1 MLNDLRFAWRQLK
14 RAPGFALTA
23 VLTLALGIGATTA
36 IFTLVYDVM
45 LRPLP
50 LPQPEQLVR
59 VQEKVAEWRDMYPTL
74 PVSANHFT
82 FWQQH
87 SKSFAAIAALEE
99 YAMPFESGEAQ
110 GGRAMHV
117 DVVSATPGIFT
128 VLGVQPALGR
138 AFNESEGQKGHERVA
153 VITDALWREQFGGDR
168 EILGRT
174 LKLDGFTYTVV
185 GVMPASFR
193 MPSTWGGK
201 EPLSAIV
208 PMAFDKELLEE
219 AMGDLNYFGLA
230 RLKPGVTVAA
240 ANAELNAEQKAIA
253 STLPA
258 NQKATLS
265 AVLTPWQE
273 DLVGGSR
280 KALMILLGAVAGL
293 LLVGCVN
300 IANLLLARAAGQKH
314 QMAVAAALGA
324 RRSEML
330 RMAMRETVVLAAL
343 GCGLGIVLAMAIVPL
358 MQHYLPPELNFRG
371 ALHLDWVGAGC
382 ALLLAGAATLLAG
395 AAPAWM
401 VSRTAPQE
409 VLHSESRLASE
420 SRGSKHA
427 RRVLVGVEV
436 AVSVALVL
444 MTGLLVA
451 SLTKLMRVDR
461 GFDTERTLAVKVEL
475 PYEAYPNRP
484 KRAEF
489 YRDALVKLNALP
501 GVEQAALTSVLPLSG
516 NGWGDIAQL
525 PGDTRPWTQ
534 LPGEEWRWVSP
545 NYFETIHLRLIRG
558 RFFNQSE
565 WGKNEAVLSE
575 RTAKALWG
583 DKDPVGQQFHR
594 AGAEGE
600 APFTVVGVVSN
611 ARTVTLA
618 KADPMI
624 IYVPYWFRADADG
637 GIVMRTR
644 QAPAAMAESIRKAI
658 WSVDSGVAVPQIR
671 LLSGVVADSVADRRF
686 EMDLLVVFAVSA
698 LLLAGLGVYGVV
710 TYSVVQRQREIGLRI
725 ALGAQRANIYRLI
738 LREGLLPVVAG
749 AGAGIALALGSARL
763 VGSLLF
769 EVSPYD
775 PGIAAGAV
783 SLLLVAGMSACWLP
797 ARRAAQVEPMEAL
810 RAE

>member
-1 MLNDLRFAWRQLK
+1 MLNDLRYAWRQLRK
-14 RAPGFALTA
+14 APGFALTA

-50 LPQPEQLVR
+50 LPHAGQLVR
-59 VQEKVAEWRDMYPTL
+59 VQEKVAEWSEMYPTL

-87 SKSFAAIAALEE
+87 SKSFVAMAALEE
-99 YAMPFESGEAQ
+99 YDMPLETGGA
-110 GGRAMHV
+110 GGRAMQV
-117 DVVSATPGIFT
+117 DVMSATPGIFA
-128 VLGVQPALGR
+128 VMGVQPSLGR
-138 AFNESEGQKGHERVA
+138 GFTESEGQKGHERVA
-153 VITDALWREQFGGDR
+153 VLTDALWRGQFDADAG
-168 EILGRT
+168 IVGRT
-174 LKLDGFTYTVV
+174 VKLNGFPYTVV

-201 EPLSAIV
+201 ESLSAMV
-208 PMAFDKELLEE
+208 PMAFDKDLLEE
-219 AMGDLNYFGLA
+219 TMGDLNYFGLA

-240 ANAELNAEQKAIA
+240 ANAELDAEQHAIA

-258 NQKATLS
+258 NEKATLS

-280 KALMILLGAVAGL
+280 KALLILLGAVAGL

-300 IANLLLARAAGQKH
+300 IANLLLARAAGQKQ

-324 RRSEML
+324 RRGEML
-330 RMAMRETVVLAAL
+330 RMAMRETVVLASA
-343 GCGLGIVLAMAIVPL
+343 GCGLGMLLAMMIVPL
-358 MQHYLPPELNFRG
+358 MQQYLPPELSFRG
-371 ALHLDWVGAGC
+371 GLQLDWTGAGC
-382 ALLLAGAATLLAG
+382 ALLLAVMAALLAG

-409 VLHSESRLASE
+409 VLHSESRLGSE
-420 SRGSKHA
+420 SRGSKRA

-444 MTGLLVA
+444 MTGLVVA

-461 GFDTERTLAVKVEL
+461 GFDAERSLALKVEL
-475 PYEAYPNRP
+475 PQENYPNRA
-484 KRAEF
+484 KRAVF
-489 YRDALVKLNALP
+489 YRDALAKLNALP
-501 GVEQAALTSVLPLSG
+501 GVEQAALTSVLPLNG
-516 NGWGDIAQL
+516 DGWGDMAQL

-534 LPGEEWRWVSP
+534 LPGESWRWVSP
-545 NYFETIHLRLIRG
+545 NYFEAIHLRLIRG
-558 RFFNQSE
+558 SLFNYSE
-565 WGKNEAVLSE
+565 WGQNEAVLSE

-583 DKDPVGQQFHR
+583 DKNPVGQQFRR

-600 APFTVVGVVSN
+600 APFTVVGVVAD

-618 KADPMI
+618 KADPML
-624 IYVPYWFRADADG
+624 IYVPYWFRADSNG
-637 GIVMRTR
+637 GIVVRTR
-644 QAPAAMAESIRKAI
+644 QAPGAMAESIRKAI
-658 WSVDSGVAVPQIR
+658 WSVDAGVAVPEVR
-671 LLSGVVADSVADRRF
+671 LLSGMVADSVADRRF
-686 EMDLLVVFAVSA
+686 EMDLLLVFAVSA

-738 LREGLLPVVAG
+738 LREGLLPVAMGAAAG
-749 AGAGIALALGSARL
+749 TAVALASSRL
-763 VGSLLF
+763 VASLLF

-775 PGIAAGAV
+775 PGVAVAAVGV
-783 SLLLVAGMSACWLP
+783 LLLAGMLACWLP
-797 ARRAAQVEPMEAL
+797 ARRAANVEPMEAL